1 MIPNLKMNVSY
12 SNGGLSTVEV
22 KPRSQIA
29 FERKFDM
36 GIAAAFGTGSDGL
49 RFEHLYFLAWHASKS
64 SAEFDAWIDTVEG
77 IDMEIEAVDP
87 TPPVPSDG
95 P

>member
-1 MIPNLKMNVSY
+1 MTINFA
-12 SNGGLSTVEV
+12 NGAKSVVEV

-29 FERKFDM
+29 FERKFNM
-36 GIAAAFGTGSDGL
+36 GIAAAFGGGADGL
-49 RFEHLYFLAWHASKS
+49 RFEHLYFMAWHASKAS
-64 SAEFDAWIDTVEG
+64 QEFDDWLDLVDG
-77 IDMEIEAVDP
+77 IDMEVEAVDP